1 MTVARVLSWLELA
14 VAAFFIVLV
23 ILMFFGLRGSLLQAD
38 PHGYIAAS
46 GIAFLIMACV
56 FVLGGASLRLSTK
69 WRWLGQVPLAAIVI
83 MMWIFI

>member
-1 MTVARVLSWLELA
+1 MIIAYVLSWLELA

-23 ILMFFGLRGSLLQAD
+23 ILMFFGLRGSFPQVD

-46 GIAFLIMACV
+46 GIAFLILACV
-56 FVLGGASLRLSTK
+56 FMFGGASLRLSTK
-69 WRWLGQVPLAAIVI
+69 WRWLGQLPLAAIVI